1 MYSYR
6 KPPLLA
12 IALIAALL
20 GLLTTTAVDAAGL
33 SAYMP
38 A

>member
-1 MYSYR
+1 MTHYR
-6 KPPLLA
+6 RPLLLA

-20 GLLTTTAVDAAGL
+20 GLLTSTGAEAARLLG
-33 SAYMP
+33 YMP